1 MIPYLI
7 KTLLCGMCFYT
18 LYHLLLSREKMLIF
32 NRFFLL
38 LALIASF
45 VFPLITIEMP
55 FQPVFE
61 KTFEQTV
68 VKQEIGNSS
77 IYVNPT
83 TEQFITE
90 NHNFTNLIII
100 LLYGSV
106 AFLMLFR
113 FLRNLLKIFNKIK
126 KHPKQPYQGAYL
138 VILEEECAPHS
149 FWNYIFINKKDA
161 YEQKVLLHELTHI
174 RQKHSLDLLFVEF
187 LKIVFWF
194 HPVVHLFGK
203 AIRINHEFLADACVV
218 SKHTNIAEY
227 QMIILKRAT
236 SANVPFYNYF
246 NFYNTKKRL
255 IMLQTKVNHFRN
267 LCKMALLIPTSV
279 LFLVVFAE
287 KSYAQEAEKQ
297 KEVSPLQ
304 ASAKYKII
312 RVEGVSLKGKGEK
325 TTVVLTDEAGNE
337 IVEQITNNEDRQA
350 FTKKYGLQ
358 LPPPPPPP
366 PIPNE
371 KPKRK
376 WGSSENYDLI
386 SMWTWY
392 SKKKEEIGLIVT
404 LIDKKGNK
412 IVETL
417 KPDSKE
423 NRDAFAKKYGIILP
437 PPPTSSPKK

>member
-7 KTLLCGMCFYT
+7 KTLLCGICFYT

-38 LALIASF
+38 LALAASF

-55 FQPVFE
+55 FQPIFE
-61 KTFEQTV
+61 KTFEQTAV
-68 VKQEIGNSS
+68 TQEVSTS
-77 IYVNPT
+77 TIYVNPT

-90 NHNFTNLIII
+90 TYNFTNLIII
-100 LLYGSV
+100 LLYVIV
-106 AFLMLFR
+106 AFLILFR

-126 KHPKQPYQGAYL
+126 THPKQPYQGTYL

-161 YEQKVLLHELTHI
+161 YEEKILLHELTHI
-174 RQKHSLDLLFVEF
+174 RQKHSLDLIFVEL

-203 AIRINHEFLADACVV
+203 AIRINHEFLADACVA

-227 QMIILKRAT
+227 QMLILKRAA

-267 LCKMALLIPTSV
+267 LCKMALLIPTSI

-287 KSYAQEAEKQ
+287 KSYAQEVQ
-297 KEVSPLQ
+297 KEKEISLSQP
-304 ASAKYKII
+304 STKYKMI
-312 RVEGVSLKGKGEK
+312 RVEGVRLANGKGEK
-325 TTVVLTDEAGNE
+325 TTVTLTDEAGNE
-337 IVEQITNNEDRQA
+337 IVEQISNNEDRQA
-350 FTKKYGLQ
+350 FTKKYGVQLPSPPPPPPSAIRVKKAEELPPPPAPPTPVGKMKKSTE

-366 PIPNE
+366 VPVKE
-371 KPKRK
+371 K
-376 WGSSENYDLI
+376 
-386 SMWTWY
+386 
-392 SKKKEEIGLIVT
+392 
-404 LIDKKGNK
+404 
-412 IVETL
+412 
-417 KPDSKE
+417 
-423 NRDAFAKKYGIILP
+423 
-437 PPPTSSPKK
+437 

>member
-61 KTFEQTV
+61 KTFEQIV
-68 VKQEIGNSS
+68 VTQEVNNSS

-90 NHNFTNLIII
+90 NNNFTSLIII
-100 LLYGSV
+100 CLYGV
-106 AFLMLFR
+106 IAFLMLFR
-113 FLRNLLKIFNKIK
+113 FLHNLFKIFNKIK
-126 KHPKQPYQGAYL
+126 KHPKQVYEGAYL

-227 QMIILKRAT
+227 QMLILKRAA

-325 TTVVLTDEAGNE
+325 TTVTLTDEAGNE
-337 IVEQITNNEDRQA
+337 IVEQITNKSEREA

-358 LPPPPPPP
+358 LPPPPPTPP
-366 PIPNE
+366 SAI
-371 KPKRK
+371 RV
-376 WGSSENYDLI
+376 
-386 SMWTWY
+386 
-392 SKKKEEIGLIVT
+392 KKAEE
-404 LIDKKGNK
+404 
-412 IVETL
+412 
-417 KPDSKE
+417 
-423 NRDAFAKKYGIILP
+423 LP
-437 PPPTSSPKK
+437 PPPAPPTPVGKMKKSTELPPPPPPPVSVKEK

>member
-38 LALIASF
+38 SALVASF

-55 FQPVFE
+55 FQPIFE

-68 VKQEIGNSS
+68 VTQEVNNSS

-90 NHNFTNLIII
+90 NNNFTSLIII
-100 LLYGSV
+100 CLYGV
-106 AFLMLFR
+106 IAFLMLFR

-138 VILEEECAPHS
+138 VILEEEYAPHS

-227 QMIILKRAT
+227 QMLILKRAA
-236 SANVPFYNYF
+236 SANVAFYNYF

-304 ASAKYKII
+304 ASAKYEII

-325 TTVVLTDEAGNE
+325 TTVTLTDEAGNE
-337 IVEQITNNEDRQA
+337 IVEQITNKSEREA

-358 LPPPPPPP
+358 LPPPPPTPP
-366 PIPNE
+366 SAI
-371 KPKRK
+371 RV
-376 WGSSENYDLI
+376 
-386 SMWTWY
+386 
-392 SKKKEEIGLIVT
+392 KKAEE
-404 LIDKKGNK
+404 
-412 IVETL
+412 
-417 KPDSKE
+417 
-423 NRDAFAKKYGIILP
+423 LP
-437 PPPTSSPKK
+437 PPPAPPTPVDKMKKSTELPPPPPPSVPVKEK

>member
-1 MIPYLI
+1 
-7 KTLLCGMCFYT
+7 
-18 LYHLLLSREKMLIF
+18 MLIF

-61 KTFEQTV
+61 KTFEQTAV
-68 VKQEIGNSS
+68 TQEVSTSS

-90 NHNFTNLIII
+90 NNNFTNLIII
-100 LLYGSV
+100 CLYGV
-106 AFLMLFR
+106 IAFLMLFR

-227 QMIILKRAT
+227 QMLILKRAA
-236 SANVPFYNYF
+236 SANIPIYNYL

-279 LFLVVFAE
+279 LFLLVFAE
-287 KSYAQEAEKQ
+287 KSYAQKVEKQ

-304 ASAKYKII
+304 VSTKYKII
-312 RVEGVSLKGKGEK
+312 KVQGVGLPNGKGEK
-325 TTVVLTDEAGNE
+325 TTVVLTDEADNE

-366 PIPNE
+366 PSAI
-371 KPKRK
+371 RV
-376 WGSSENYDLI
+376 
-386 SMWTWY
+386 
-392 SKKKEEIGLIVT
+392 KKAEE
-404 LIDKKGNK
+404 
-412 IVETL
+412 
-417 KPDSKE
+417 
-423 NRDAFAKKYGIILP
+423 LP
-437 PPPTSSPKK
+437 PPPPPPVPVKEK

>member
-38 LALIASF
+38 SALVASF

-55 FQPVFE
+55 FQPIFE

-68 VKQEIGNSS
+68 VTQEVNNSS

-100 LLYGSV
+100 LLYGIV

-113 FLRNLLKIFNKIK
+113 FLRNLFKIFNKIK
-126 KHPKQPYQGAYL
+126 KHPKQVYEGAYL

-227 QMIILKRAT
+227 QMLILKRAA

-325 TTVVLTDEAGNE
+325 TTVTLTDEAGNE

-350 FTKKYGLQ
+350 FTKKYALQ

-376 WGSSENYDLI
+376 WGTSENYDLI

>member
-18 LYHLLLSREKMLIF
+18 LYHFLLSREKMLIF

-38 LALIASF
+38 SALIASF

-55 FQPVFE
+55 FEPIFE
-61 KTFEQTV
+61 KIFEQTAV
-68 VKQEIGNSS
+68 TQEVNNSS
-77 IYVNPT
+77 IYANPT
-83 TEQFITE
+83 TEQLITE
-90 NHNFTNLIII
+90 NNNFTNLIII
-100 LLYGSV
+100 CLYGV
-106 AFLMLFR
+106 IAFLMLFR
-113 FLRNLLKIFNKIK
+113 FLRNLLKIFNRIK
-126 KHPKQPYQGAYL
+126 KHPKQAYQGAYL

-174 RQKHSLDLLFVEF
+174 WQKHSVDLLFVEL

-203 AIRINHEFLADACVV
+203 AIRINHEFLADARVI
-218 SKHTNIAEY
+218 SKHTNVAEY
-227 QMIILKRAT
+227 QMLILKRAA
-236 SANVPFYNYF
+236 SANIPIYNYF

-267 LCKMALLIPTSV
+267 LCKVALLIPTSV

-287 KSYAQEAEKQ
+287 KSYAQEVEKQ

-304 ASAKYKII
+304 ASTKYKII

-325 TTVVLTDEAGNE
+325 TTVTLTDEAGNE
-337 IVEQITNNEDRQA
+337 IVEQITNKAERQA

-358 LPPPPPPP
+358 LPPPPPTPP
-366 PIPNE
+366 SAI
-371 KPKRK
+371 RV
-376 WGSSENYDLI
+376 
-386 SMWTWY
+386 
-392 SKKKEEIGLIVT
+392 KKA
-404 LIDKKGNK
+404 
-412 IVETL
+412 VET
-417 KPDSKE
+417 
-423 NRDAFAKKYGIILP
+423 P
-437 PPPTSSPKK
+437 PPPPPPAPSIPTKKASYMELPVPPPPPVPVKEK

>member
-38 LALIASF
+38 SALVASF

-55 FQPVFE
+55 FQPIFE
-61 KTFEQTV
+61 KTFEQTAV
-68 VKQEIGNSS
+68 TQEVGNSS

-90 NHNFTNLIII
+90 NNNFTSLIIMC
-100 LLYGSV
+100 LYGV
-106 AFLMLFR
+106 ITFLMLFR

-227 QMIILKRAT
+227 QMLILKRAA
-236 SANVPFYNYF
+236 SANVPIYNYF

-287 KSYAQEAEKQ
+287 KSYAQEVEKQ

-325 TTVVLTDEAGNE
+325 TTVTLTDEAGNE
-337 IVEQITNNEDRQA
+337 IVEQITNKSEREA

-358 LPPPPPPP
+358 LPPPPPTPPSAIRVKKAEELPP
-366 PIPNE
+366 PSAPPTPVG
-371 KPKRK
+371 K
-376 WGSSENYDLI
+376 
-386 SMWTWY
+386 M
-392 SKKKEEIGLIVT
+392 KKSTE
-404 LIDKKGNK
+404 
-412 IVETL
+412 
-417 KPDSKE
+417 
-423 NRDAFAKKYGIILP
+423 LP
-437 PPPTSSPKK
+437 PPPPPLVPVKEK

>member
-1 MIPYLI
+1 
-7 KTLLCGMCFYT
+7 
-18 LYHLLLSREKMLIF
+18 MLIF

-38 LALIASF
+38 SALVASF

-55 FQPVFE
+55 FQLIFE
-61 KTFEQTV
+61 KTFEKTV
-68 VKQEIGNSS
+68 VTQEVNNSS

-90 NHNFTNLIII
+90 NNNFTSLIII
-100 LLYGSV
+100 CLYGV
-106 AFLMLFR
+106 ITFLMLFR

-194 HPVVHLFGK
+194 HPMVHLFGK
-203 AIRINHEFLADACVV
+203 AIRINHEFLADACVI
-218 SKHTNIAEY
+218 SKHTNITEY
-227 QMIILKRAT
+227 QMLILKRAA

-304 ASAKYKII
+304 ASTKYKII
-312 RVEGVSLKGKGEK
+312 KVQGVGLPNGKGEK

-366 PIPNE
+366 PSAIRVKKSKELPPPPLPINE
-371 KPKRK
+371 EPKIYLLSSDKYKMIDMEVVPSRK
-376 WGSSENYDLI
+376 DGNTIIVLEDKEGNRIVEKLDI
-386 SMWTWY
+386 Y
-392 SKKKEEIGLIVT
+392 SKEE
-404 LIDKKGNK
+404 
-412 IVETL
+412 
-417 KPDSKE
+417 
-423 NRDAFAKKYGIILP
+423 RAAFAKKYDMELLVPP
-437 PPPTSSPKK
+437 PPPTSSKKK

>member
-38 LALIASF
+38 SALVASF
-45 VFPLITIEMP
+45 VFPLITIEIP
-55 FQPVFE
+55 FQPIFE
-61 KTFEQTV
+61 KTFEQTAV
-68 VKQEIGNSS
+68 TQEIGTSS

-90 NHNFTNLIII
+90 NHNITSLIII
-100 LLYGSV
+100 CLYGV
-106 AFLMLFR
+106 IAFLMLFR

-126 KHPKQPYQGAYL
+126 KYPKRVYEGAYL

-203 AIRINHEFLADACVV
+203 AIRINHEFLVDACVV

-227 QMIILKRAT
+227 QMLILKRAA

-287 KSYAQEAEKQ
+287 KSYAQEVEKQ

-304 ASAKYKII
+304 ASTKYKII

-325 TTVVLTDEAGNE
+325 TTVTLTDEAGNE
-337 IVEQITNNEDRQA
+337 IVEQITNKSEREA

-358 LPPPPPPP
+358 LPPPPPTPP
-366 PIPNE
+366 SAI
-371 KPKRK
+371 RV
-376 WGSSENYDLI
+376 
-386 SMWTWY
+386 
-392 SKKKEEIGLIVT
+392 KKAEE
-404 LIDKKGNK
+404 
-412 IVETL
+412 
-417 KPDSKE
+417 
-423 NRDAFAKKYGIILP
+423 LP
-437 PPPTSSPKK
+437 PPPAPPTPVGKMKKSTELPPPPPPSVPVKEK

>member
-1 MIPYLI
+1 MISYLI

-38 LALIASF
+38 LALVASF

-55 FQPVFE
+55 FQPIFE
-61 KTFEQTV
+61 KTFEQIV
-68 VKQEIGNSS
+68 VTQEVNNSS

-90 NHNFTNLIII
+90 NHNFINLIII
-100 LLYGSV
+100 LLYGIV

-174 RQKHSLDLLFVEF
+174 QQKHSLDLLFVEF

-227 QMIILKRAT
+227 QMLILKRAA

-325 TTVVLTDEAGNE
+325 TTVTLTDEAGNE
-337 IVEQITNNEDRQA
+337 IVEQITNKSEREA

-358 LPPPPPPP
+358 LPPPPPPS

-376 WGSSENYDLI
+376 WRSSENYDLI

-437 PPPTSSPKK
+437 PPPTSSKKK

>member
-1 MIPYLI
+1 
-7 KTLLCGMCFYT
+7 
-18 LYHLLLSREKMLIF
+18 MLIF

-38 LALIASF
+38 SALVASF
-45 VFPLITIEMP
+45 VFPLITIEIP
-55 FQPVFE
+55 FQPIFE
-61 KTFEQTV
+61 KTFEQTAV
-68 VKQEIGNSS
+68 TQEVGTSS

-83 TEQFITE
+83 TEQLITE

-113 FLRNLLKIFNKIK
+113 FLHNLFKIFNKIK
-126 KHPKQPYQGAYL
+126 KHPKQVYEGAYL
-138 VILEEECAPHS
+138 VILEEEFAPHS

-194 HPVVHLFGK
+194 HPMVHLFGK

-227 QMIILKRAT
+227 QMLILKRAA

-325 TTVVLTDEAGNE
+325 TTVTLTDEAGNE
-337 IVEQITNNEDRQA
+337 IVEQITNKSEREA

-358 LPPPPPPP
+358 LPPPPPTPP
-366 PIPNE
+366 SAI
-371 KPKRK
+371 RV
-376 WGSSENYDLI
+376 
-386 SMWTWY
+386 
-392 SKKKEEIGLIVT
+392 KKAEE
-404 LIDKKGNK
+404 
-412 IVETL
+412 
-417 KPDSKE
+417 
-423 NRDAFAKKYGIILP
+423 LP
-437 PPPTSSPKK
+437 PPPAPPTPVGKMKKSTELPPPPPPPVPVKEK

>member
-1 MIPYLI
+1 
-7 KTLLCGMCFYT
+7 
-18 LYHLLLSREKMLIF
+18 MLIF

-38 LALIASF
+38 LALVASF

-55 FQPVFE
+55 FQLIFE
-61 KTFEQTV
+61 KTFEKTV
-68 VKQEIGNSS
+68 VTQEVNNSS

-83 TEQFITE
+83 TEQLIIETKD
-90 NHNFTNLIII
+90 FTNLIII
-100 LLYGSV
+100 CLYGV
-106 AFLMLFR
+106 IAFLMLFR

-126 KHPKQPYQGAYL
+126 KHPKQVYEGAYL

-194 HPVVHLFGK
+194 HPMVHLFGK

-227 QMIILKRAT
+227 QMLILKRAA

-325 TTVVLTDEAGNE
+325 TTVTLTDEAGNE
-337 IVEQITNNEDRQA
+337 IVEQITNKSEREA

-358 LPPPPPPP
+358 LPPPPPTPP
-366 PIPNE
+366 SAI
-371 KPKRK
+371 RV
-376 WGSSENYDLI
+376 
-386 SMWTWY
+386 
-392 SKKKEEIGLIVT
+392 KKAEE
-404 LIDKKGNK
+404 
-412 IVETL
+412 
-417 KPDSKE
+417 
-423 NRDAFAKKYGIILP
+423 LP
-437 PPPTSSPKK
+437 PPPAPPTPVGKMKKSTELPPPPPPPVPVKEK